1 MIVLNSKNKPTLNY
15 NPVLDNI
22 IGEGAFTYLAR
33 AKEIARTRGIRIV
46 SFGIGQPDFPTPQH
60 IIDEAKRA
68 LDEGFTGYT
77 ETAGILEVR
86 EAIADYLNERYK
98 GDVKPDE
105 VIVTTGAKTAIF
117 LAIATYIREGDEVI
131 IPEPSYPAYAQ
142 VVKLFKGKPKYVSLE
157 WKVDTGGFLLDLT
170 RIEESITPKTRMI
183 ILNNPHNPTGAVFTK
198 EQVDRLME
206 IARERNVI
214 IVADE
219 IYDNFVYDIEF
230 NSVLSYEDWRDYVVY
245 VNGFSKTFSMTG
257 WRLGYVVARREVIR
271 KMLDLAVNIYSCA
284 PSFAQK
290 AAVIA
295 LKGDWTPVK
304 EMVKVFK
311 ARRDLLYELLKDVP
325 GFEVW
330 KSQGAFYMFPCVKKT
345 LELTGISSEKELA
358 DILLEKYGVVV
369 LPGILFPDKAGKG
382 FLRLSFATSFEDIRE
397 GVKRIKEA
405 INELSGKK

>member
-1 MIVLNSKNKPTLNY
+1 VIVLNSKNKPTLNY